1 MSAQHQQGTLVQADF
16 FENSGGL
23 NTTDSPFRVGDNQ
36 ATGGYNYDYVNTGGI
51 QKRYG
56 ATQLNT
62 VADPQLRSLGFG
74 MNSDTDN
81 VKTLLRAAGTKLQSV
96 NQLTGVCTDL
106 ESDDTIPVSQF
117 FTDNTPVVMSQFTT
131 TAQSTMW
138 CAGGGLAS
146 GVLIGDADGVVT
158 ENGVPAPTGS
168 LSLADHTSGGSLPDS
183 SAFYYSIAFHKL
195 STGAISNAALDA
207 LVTTGNSGSDINSV
221 TVDLTS
227 LDPFDATKYDLI
239 YIYRSAVSGVNGFTT
254 GDLIAQVSSL
264 SSNYLDT
271 GAIQGSGSL
280 VPRVHNVLSDNSV
293 LPAGTYKTLTV
304 FKRRLVTAQGSTV
317 YISDLNKPE
326 SWPDQNSITLPSGGD
341 ITALGII
348 SFSTPTTTSND
359 EFLVIFKERELWVI
373 TGDDAENYSLKFI
386 DYVGCIAQPLLVWAN
401 GFLSWIDYRGVYLW
415 DGSYKPIYCS
425 RPIEYDFGVTGD
437 IELSKLNLGWGT
449 FLRRQNQIIWVLSSR
464 TMGEQVLG
472 LKLDVRLTFP
482 QISDA
487 LAGRVMEGVFA
498 KDNHATAFYSGFSS
512 LPTSSET
519 LYAGGSAGDIYKMY
533 DNVNSDAGMAIS
545 FKYRTKTADLGMIAT
560 AKRYH
565 KVIVWC
571 RDTSTADLV
580 LNYWV
585 TYRIADN
592 VKATQSEQMTAY
604 PTTSYWDQG
613 YWDGALWDFSL
624 ATYTPVVFN
633 LANDDIGI
641 DGDAITLEFEQSD
654 LNTPAAIAG
663 YSIIHSLQGLRK

>member
-1 MSAQHQQGTLVQADF
+1 MPAQHPQGSLIQADF

-23 NTTDSPFRVGDNQ
+23 NITDSPFRVGDNQ
-36 ATGGYNYDYVNTGGI
+36 ATGGYNYDYVNTGGL

-56 ATQLNT
+56 ATRLNL
-62 VADPQLRSLGFG
+62 VADSQLRSLGLG
-74 MNSDTDN
+74 MNSDTSN
-81 VKTLLRAAGTKLQSV
+81 VKTLLRSAGTKLQTV
-96 NQLTGVCTDL
+96 NQTTGVCTDL
-106 ESDDTIPVSQF
+106 ISDDAIPVSNF
-117 FTDNTPVVMSQFTT
+117 FTTTTPVVMSQFTT
-131 TAQSTMW
+131 ASQSTMW

-158 ENGVPAPTGS
+158 TNGVPVATGSLGLTPSTSGGFLPDASDFYYAVALHKASTGS
-168 LSLADHTSGGSLPDS
+168 LS
-183 SAFYYSIAFHKL
+183 
-195 STGAISNAALDA
+195 NASVDT
-207 LVTTGNSGSDINSV
+207 LVTTGTSGSDINSV
-221 TVDLTS
+221 TIDLTS
-227 LDPFDATKYDLI
+227 LDPFDSQKYDRI
-239 YIYRSAVSGVNGFTT
+239 YIYRSAVSGVSGFTT

-264 SSNYLDT
+264 DAMYIDT
-271 GAIQGSGSL
+271 GAIQGSGAL
-280 VPRVHNVLSDNSV
+280 VPRFHNVLDDNSV

-326 SWPDQNSITLPSGGD
+326 SWPDQNYITLPSGGD

-425 RPIEYDFGVTGD
+425 RPIEYDFGITGD

-449 FLRRQNQIIWVLSSR
+449 FLRKQNQIIWVLSSR

-498 KDNHATAFYSGFSS
+498 KDNHAIAMYSGFSS
-512 LPTSSET
+512 LPNSAET
-519 LYAGGSAGDIYKMY
+519 LYSGGLSGDIYKMY
-533 DNVNSDAGMAIS
+533 DDVNADAGMAIS

-560 AKRYH
+560 TKRYH

-571 RDTSTADLV
+571 RDTSTANLL

-613 YWDGALWDFSL
+613 YWDGAFWDFSL

-641 DGDAITLEFEQSD
+641 DGDALTIEFEQSD

-663 YSIIHSLQGLRK
+663 YSIVYSLQGLRK